1 MQYKIFY
8 NTVYNLTKFISGIC
22 IKMFVNRRTLDCP
35 SYDHL
40 TPKKGTKSFVWTH
53 FGLPADSAGTVLNH
67 DISICKHCTSAVSSK
82 GGSTSNMLGHLKLH
96 HPVHYKDT
104 FSNGKQNL
112 PRNISTAN
120 QLNVDYPNQSS
131 GVISESQQ
139 INNVEMSQ
147 LPVCKRQKTMHDF
160 QPLNSS
166 ASKSCTLSVSK
177 FIGTTMQPYNL
188 VENKAFI
195 DMINTLNPRYKLPG
209 RKYFSQTGIPKL
221 YNDVVEKIK
230 QELALVSTSDISITS
245 DCWTSVAGMP
255 YITITSHFI
264 DNQWMLKTFCLRCA
278 HFADDHTSENI
289 AEVLTNLLA
298 DWELNA
304 SELASCT
311 TDNGKNILKAICTN
325 LKIPH
330 ISCFGHNINIGVNRA
345 LEQPQLKRAISRVK
359 KLQNTI
365 AHSWKMKRDLVQAQ
379 ELLKMEIITLP
390 SACET
395 RWWSTLKLCSRFLE
409 NQLPICKMLQDYP
422 NKRFLMPEGSEI
434 SAMEDF
440 VNSTKFLKEITTTL
454 SGENYTTASSILP
467 LYRKIKKNLQLNEQ
481 DSELAKKIKTDILTP
496 LSERYEKEPLQTL
509 LRMAS
514 FCDPRFRLGFTD
526 SALEIKE
533 IAMQY
538 LSDLY
543 LDQDESCVSKIS
555 VPIATQNKGLSKLL
569 EDEDEPSLEPTLNPK
584 KKSEI
589 EINSYLAMPKISLDE
604 NPLTWWKSHENNFPK
619 LKLLARKFL
628 AFQGTS
634 VPSERVF
641 STSGNV
647 ITKHRSSLLP
657 KNAEMQVFL
666 FQNKNYI

>member
-1 MQYKIFY
+1 M
-8 NTVYNLTKFISGIC
+8 S
-22 IKMFVNRRTLDCP
+22 VNRRTLDCP

-40 TPKKGTKSFVWTH
+40 TSKKGAKSLVWTH
-53 FGLPADSAGTVLNH
+53 FGLPADSTGTILNH
-67 DISICKHCTSAVSSK
+67 NISICKHCTTAVSAK
-82 GGSTSNMLGHLKLH
+82 GGSTSNMLGHLKLY

-104 FSNGKQNL
+104 SSNGKQNL
-112 PRNISTAN
+112 PSHVSAAN
-120 QLNVDYPNQSS
+120 QLNVDDPDQSS
-131 GVISESQQ
+131 RSQQ
-139 INNVEMSQ
+139 INDVEITQ
-147 LPVCKRQKTMHDF
+147 RPVYKRQKTMHDF

-177 FIGTTMQPYNL
+177 FIATTMQPYNL

-195 DMINTLNPRYKLPG
+195 DMVNILNPRYKLPG

-221 YNDVVEKIK
+221 YNDVVEKI
-230 QELALVSTSDISITS
+230 QQQLALVSTSDVSITT

-255 YITITSHFI
+255 YIAITCHFI
-264 DNQWMLKTFCLRCA
+264 DNEWMLKSFCLRCA
-278 HFADDHTSENI
+278 HFEVNHTSENI
-289 AEVLTNLLA
+289 AEVLSNLLS
-298 DWELNA
+298 DWKLSA
-304 SELASCT
+304 TELASCT
-311 TDNGKNILKAICTN
+311 SDNGKNILKAICTH

-330 ISCFGHNINIGVNRA
+330 ISCFGHNINIGVNKA
-345 LEQPQLKRAISRVK
+345 LEQPQLKRAVARLK
-359 KLQNTI
+359 KLQNLI
-365 AHSWKMKRDLVQAQ
+365 AHSWKMKRDLAKAQ
-379 ELLKMEIITLP
+379 QFLNMEVVTLP

-422 NKRFLMPEGSEI
+422 SKRYLMPEGSEI
-434 SAMEDF
+434 TAIEDF
-440 VNSTKFLKEITTTL
+440 LKSTTFLKEITTTL

-467 LYRKIKKNLQLNEQ
+467 LYRKIKKNLELNEQ
-481 DSELAKKIKTDILTP
+481 DSELAKKIKTDILMP
-496 LSERYEKEPLQTL
+496 LFERYENEPLLTL
-509 LRMAS
+509 LRMSS

-538 LSDLY
+538 LNDLY
-543 LDQDESCVSKIS
+543 LNQDDESS
-555 VPIATQNKGLSKLL
+555 VREITVPVATQNKGLSKLL
-569 EDEDEPSLEPTLNPK
+569 EDEDEPSHEPTLNPRI
-584 KKSEI
+584 KSEM
-589 EINSYLAMPKISLDE
+589 EINNYLAMPKISLDE
-604 NPLTWWKSHENNFPK
+604 NPLIWWKSHQNSFPK
-619 LKLLARKFL
+619 LKSLARKFL

-666 FQNKNYI
+666 SQNKHII